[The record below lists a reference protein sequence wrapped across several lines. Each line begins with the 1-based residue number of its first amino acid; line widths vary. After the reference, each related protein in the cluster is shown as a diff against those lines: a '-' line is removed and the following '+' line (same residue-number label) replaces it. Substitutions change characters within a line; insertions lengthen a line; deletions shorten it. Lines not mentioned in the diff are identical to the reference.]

1 MNHDITQYATGNS
14 NLQIRFKLGRTDG
27 SVTYTGWNVDDVSVE
42 PSSGGGGSDAAN
54 WTSPS
59 FGPAITGSNGM
70 TPGAY
75 GQMSI
80 DAMIPN
86 NAILRTS
93 ILDGRSNTPIPGFDN
108 LEDLHLDL
116 GPIDSN
122 LHPELK
128 VHLYFATPNGAQ
140 TPIVHGIHLN
150 GRIATTFEVS
160 IFDGVDTYWALIGMR
175 STNGGTATSPVYTSS
190 RAISQ
195 IALSTSG
202 SGTTAEYSVDG
213 GTWNSTTTARLC

>member
-1 MNHDITQYATGNS
+1 
-14 NLQIRFKLGRTDG
+14 
-27 SVTYTGWNVDDVSVE
+27 
-42 PSSGGGGSDAAN
+42 
-54 WTSPS
+54 
-59 FGPAITGSNGM
+59 M

-150 GRIATTFEVS
+150 GRIATTFEVIHLRWGGHTGSNWDGDS
-160 IFDGVDTYWALIGMR
+160 I
-175 STNGGTATSPVYTSS
+175 NGGTATSPVYTSS

-202 SGTTAEYSVDG
+202 SGTPNTTNGGLGVDRHNEYDCV
-213 GTWNSTTTARLC
+213 TK